1 MTTPDQQEWP
11 TFHEVTGDTYV
22 YRETRCDRVCPDHN
36 RVCRGARLHDGVP
49 HACLLCGTQEAP
61 PKE

>member
-1 MTTPDQQEWP
+1 MTTPEQQEWP
-11 TFHEVTGDTYV
+11 TLDDPLDIVRTDG
-22 YRETRCDRVCPDHN
+22 CDRVCPDHN
-36 RVCRGARLHDGVP
+36 RMCRAGKLHDGEP